1 MKSEAKQRVK
11 DSLSPCKAWSLAVR
25 KTVFNNLKDRLLLCE
40 WIFYNMQ
47 YTSFA
52 QSNNVILMYHT
63 GIQTFTE
70 R

>member
-11 DSLSPCKAWSLAVR
+11 DSLSPCKTRSLAVR

-47 YTSFA
+47 YTSFV
-52 QSNNVILMYHT
+52 QSNNVVLMYHT
-63 GIQTFTE
+63 GIQAFTKS
-70 R
+70 

>member
-11 DSLSPCKAWSLAVR
+11 DSLSLCKTRSLAVR

-52 QSNNVILMYHT
+52 
-63 GIQTFTE
+63 
-70 R
+70 

>member
-11 DSLSPCKAWSLAVR
+11 DSLSPCKTRSLAVR

-40 WIFYNMQ
+40 WILYNMQ

-52 QSNNVILMYHT
+52 
-63 GIQTFTE
+63 
-70 R
+70 